1 MINTVVKRDG
11 RIVEFDKSK
20 IADAILKAMN
30 DVNNINKDL
39 ANRIANDI
47 SKLNT
52 NEISVEELQD
62 LVEEKLMSSKMKD
75 VARSYVRYRYD
86 REKNRELSKDLNK
99 RYNEFISLVQGSNEE
114 ANKEN
119 SNKDTRIIPTMRDY
133 IAGFTCREM
142 AEKFILPKDIV
153 EAHKQ

>member
-1 MINTVVKRDG
+1 MINTVIKRDG

-20 IADAILKAMN
+20 IADAVLKAMN
-30 DVNNINKDL
+30 DTNNINKDL

-75 VARSYVRYRYD
+75 VARSYVRYRY
-86 REKNRELSKDLNK
+86 E
-99 RYNEFISLVQGSNEE
+99 I
-114 ANKEN
+114 
-119 SNKDTRIIPTMRDY
+119 
-133 IAGFTCREM
+133 
-142 AEKFILPKDIV
+142 
-153 EAHKQ
+153 

>member
-1 MINTVVKRDG
+1 MVNTVVKRDG

-52 NEISVEELQD
+52 NEISVEER
-62 LVEEKLMSSKMKD
+62 
-75 VARSYVRYRYD
+75 ARQY
-86 REKNRELSKDLNK
+86 
-99 RYNEFISLVQGSNEE
+99 
-114 ANKEN
+114 
-119 SNKDTRIIPTMRDY
+119 
-133 IAGFTCREM
+133 
-142 AEKFILPKDIV
+142 
-153 EAHKQ
+153 

>member
-1 MINTVVKRDG
+1 MVNTVVKRDG

-86 REKNRELSKDLNK
+86 R
-99 RYNEFISLVQGSNEE
+99 
-114 ANKEN
+114 
-119 SNKDTRIIPTMRDY
+119 
-133 IAGFTCREM
+133 GF
-142 AEKFILPKDIV
+142 
-153 EAHKQ
+153 

>member
-119 SNKDTRIIPTMRDY
+119 FGYYGKYAKCSFLTPEEAIERIKNAPS
-133 IAGFTCREM
+133 
-142 AEKFILPKDIV
+142 
-153 EAHKQ
+153 